1 MCAYNLSW
9 LSSSV
14 QNQGQNLS
22 LLSALLSAL
31 NTLSTNN
38 AGADTTWPKALQTL
52 LSALEQDQK
61 PIALGQADWDA
72 LKTEWSGLR
81 TALNNQLPAALQPLG
96 YQLSKLLETEPVPAS
111 APKGVLMYPL
121 LTKQAQAGG
130 AAGLGALTFKTSA
143 SANVQANAVIEVMKQ
158 QPEWATA
165 LGYQPVPEKS
175 FFRLG
180 LLGNLGANAGANA
193 APVWGSVGVNAGATA
208 TAHLDLCFNY
218 PPSDYVGQALLK
230 SLAQLPAPGDL
241 PGMLTACQGDDFAVS
256 SLDVSGTVNL
266 SGNIQASSALVQT
279 VASAGATP
287 SWSPVPLGTPVN
299 IAAGVSAKFA
309 ASWALDGH
317 QHLTVIKKDGKPVV
331 KLDRGVSRS
340 TGAAVDISASIGIDG
355 IQAALNPVM
364 SKILPSAEPLISK
377 LGALS
382 DLRGLALTAL
392 NQKLGLTADDDWTHT
407 AQALLDIATGGPT
420 SKATLALSN
429 SLKKIVDDYTKAY
442 LTQGAAAVTSAQN
455 LLQTQ
460 VSTLLA
466 GIPFDTAAL
475 NTGFTAALGE
485 VSQKIN
491 GEITAL
497 GTRLDGLA
505 NSAATQ
511 IAQSLGLAT
520 ADLQQFISDLQTQ
533 VGAATARL
541 GNWLK
546 SYDDA
551 RERISKAIEK
561 IERNKLALEVAYA
574 YQKKQSTT
582 TLIEVSFLQDT
593 PSAQALYKS
602 LWTGQLDNY
611 AAQIKLC
618 ESQASAKEIQS
629 LFGRTQQRQISTGFS
644 LSVFDFINAS
654 STTTVLDSITVNTD
668 RDGKIIVAR
677 DAISLSSIVN
687 YQGFVSESSLALN
700 LEMLALKDSSPPFN
714 AEFKGSGDSINKD
727 HLKGFFGLLEKLNA
741 VSSGS
746 GSRIS
751 DFLFGGTAGS
761 DAIVTQANING
772 ISTLDLN
779 AWLRLLQTP
788 AAKVMAAVQE
798 SCLACL
804 TAAVDTGAEHTGMGG
819 SPASWVAYGLNY
831 SGWSEQKFWST
842 MVPGA
847 GPKDWIES
855 LFLVPQNGVDAIV
868 PDTQMKSSFR
878 RLWEVR
884 RIAYGAGKAWT
895 AVVAEAALFE
905 QLKNEVPAG
914 TAATANTFDRLSKL
928 SKSISQNFALAFQF
942 DVPDALQPM
951 KVSWRFLGLVL
962 ALHKLALPDQDY
974 PFITKVETTAYGDTK
989 ARLFV

>member
-9 LSSSV
+9 LSSDL

-38 AGADTTWPKALQTL
+38 PAAGRTWSQALQTL
-52 LSALEQDQK
+52 LGALEQDQK
-61 PIALGQADWDA
+61 PVDLGQADWDA

-81 TALNNQLPAALQPLG
+81 TALNNQLPAALQPLA
-96 YQLSKLLETEPVPAS
+96 YQLSKLLEAEPVPPS
-111 APKGVLMYPL
+111 TSKGMLVYPL
-121 LTKQAQAGG
+121 LAKQAQAGG
-130 AAGLGALTFKTSA
+130 ATGVGALTFKTSA
-143 SANVQANAVIEVMKQ
+143 SANVQANAVIEVLKQ

-180 LLGNLGANAGANA
+180 LLGNLGMNAAANA
-193 APVWGSVGVNAGATA
+193 APIWGSTGVNAGATA

-241 PGMLTACQGDDFAVS
+241 PGMLTACQGGDFAVT

-266 SGNIQASSALVQT
+266 SGSIQASSALVQT
-279 VASAGATP
+279 VAGAAA
-287 SWSPVPLGTPVN
+287 SWSAVPLGKPVN
-299 IAAGVSAKFA
+299 IAAGLAAKFA
-309 ASWALDGH
+309 ASWALDGE
-317 QHLTVIKKDGKPVV
+317 QHLTLIKKDGKPVV
-331 KLDRGVSRS
+331 KLARGINRS

-355 IQAALNPVM
+355 IQAALDPVM

-377 LGALS
+377 LGGLS

-392 NQKLGLTADDDWTHT
+392 NQKLGLTADDNWTHA
-407 AQALLDIATGGPT
+407 AQALLDIATGGST
-420 SKATLALSN
+420 SKATLTLSN

-442 LTQGAAAVTSAQN
+442 LTQGATAVTSAQN
-455 LLQTQ
+455 LLQAQ

-497 GTRLDGLA
+497 GARLDGLA

-533 VGAATARL
+533 VSAATARL

-574 YQKKQSTT
+574 YQKKQSST
-582 TLIEVSFLQDT
+582 TLIEVGFLQDT
-593 PSAQALYKS
+593 PSARALYKS

-618 ESQASAKEIQS
+618 ESDASAKEIQS

-654 STTTVLDSITVNTD
+654 STSKVLDSITVNTD

-741 VSSGS
+741 VSYGS

-761 DAIVTQANING
+761 DAILTQANING

-788 AAKVMAAVQE
+788 ADKVMAAVQE

-819 SPASWVAYGLNY
+819 SPASWIAYGLNY

-868 PDTQMKSSFR
+868 PGTQMKSSFR

-884 RIAYGAGKAWT
+884 RIAYGAGKAWA

-962 ALHKLALPDQDY
+962 ALHKLALPDQDH